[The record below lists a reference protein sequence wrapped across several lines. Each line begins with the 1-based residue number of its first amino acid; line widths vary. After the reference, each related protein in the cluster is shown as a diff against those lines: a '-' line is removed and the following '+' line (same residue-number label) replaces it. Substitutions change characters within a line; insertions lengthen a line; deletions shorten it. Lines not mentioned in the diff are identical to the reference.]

1 MKSIPVSG
9 SSICAIPTGHSPLPP
24 SQFPLTNQEACAVA
38 LIKTAAAIFALD
50 TVISNIAP
58 NIYNP
63 VLPTVK
69 LPNNVCVFAGILIP
83 LQLFISY
90 SNRGGYSLKFLLE
103 FFEPNIL
110 FLYRL
115 NI

>member
-9 SSICAIPTGHSPLPP
+9 SSICAIPTGHSPPP
-24 SQFPLTNQEACAVA
+24 PLQFPLTIQEACDVA
-38 LIKTAAAIFALD
+38 LIETVALIFSLD

-69 LPNNVCVFAGILIP
+69 LPTNVCVLAGILIP

-90 SNRGGYSLKFLLE
+90 SNGGGHTLKFLLE
-103 FFEPNIL
+103 FFEPDIL
-110 FLYRL
+110 FHYRL